1 MPKTAGE
8 LISNYS
14 FFIHWI
20 VLFSIG
26 KSCLILSRFTDA
38 TPTPIIWFTLD
49 DKSECSFDVKL
60 QFPHSCLCVCVH
72 Y

>member
-8 LISNYS
+8 LISNYY

-38 TPTPIIWFTLD
+38 TPIIWFTLD
-49 DKSECSFDVKL
+49 GKSECSIDVNYNS
-60 QFPHSCLCVCVH
+60 PIPACVFACIIKT
-72 Y
+72 